1 MTKPGRYL
9 VRMVLFLIAVG
20 AVVFVLHAPLERAF
34 LANPALN
41 GLIGAVAVIGIL
53 FSFRQVF
60 VLGREATWLG
70 AWQKSQLSSTV
81 PHVGKP
87 ANLLAPLAKML
98 ENRGPRGQLS
108 AAATRALLDS
118 VGSRLDEARDISRYF
133 IGLMVFLGLLGT
145 FWGLLETIGS
155 VSDTISGLSLGG
167 DENINNLFDK
177 LKGGL
182 QRPLVGMGL
191 AFSSSM
197 LGLSGS
203 LVLGFLDLQAG
214 QAQNRF
220 YNDLEEWLAGFTRV
234 SGGSGVLEGEQSVP
248 AYVQALL
255 EQTADSLDN
264 LQRTMAR
271 GEDNR
276 SNASTALLQLN
287 EKLSL
292 LTEQMRAEQ
301 GLLLKLTEHQI
312 EMRPI
317 MAKLAQNT
325 ESGGFDAASRGHLR
339 NMDILLTR
347 LLDDAAQGRAKLVDD
362 MRAEIKL
369 LSRTIAAAADSNP
382 RRGG

>member
-1 MTKPGRYL
+1 MTRPGRYL
-9 VRMVLFLIAVG
+9 VRMVLFLVAVG
-20 AVVFVLHAPLERAF
+20 AVIFVLKDPLQRAF

-41 GLIGAVAVIGIL
+41 GLITAVAVIGIL
-53 FSFRQVF
+53 FIFRQVF
-60 VLGREATWLG
+60 VLGREADWLA
-70 AWQKSQLSSTV
+70 AWQKSQHTSTV
-81 PHVGKP
+81 AHVGKP
-87 ANLLAPLAKML
+87 SNLLAPLAKML
-98 ENRGPRGQLS
+98 ENRGPRGQVS

-118 VGSRLDEARDISRYF
+118 VGSRLDEARDISRYL

-155 VSDTISGLSLGG
+155 VTDTISGLSLGAE
-167 DENINNLFDK
+167 ENINVLFEK

-182 QRPLVGMGL
+182 QRPLAGMGL

-203 LVLGFLDLQAG
+203 LILGFLDLQAG

-234 SGGSGVLEGEQSVP
+234 GGGAVADGDQSVP

-264 LQRTMAR
+264 LQRTLAR
-271 GEDNR
+271 SEDNR
-276 SNASTALLQLN
+276 GNASAALLQLN

-312 EMRPI
+312 EMKPI

-369 LSRTIAAAADSNP
+369 LSRTIAAAADNQ
-382 RRGG
+382 RRT

>member
-1 MTKPGRYL
+1 MTKPGRFL
-9 VRMVLFLIAVG
+9 LRMVLFLAAVIAV
-20 AVVFVLHAPLERAF
+20 VYVLHTGLERAF

-41 GLIGAVAVIGIL
+41 GLICAVLLIGIL
-53 FSFRQVF
+53 FSFRQVIM
-60 VLGREATWLG
+60 LGGEARWLED
-70 AWQKSQLSSTV
+70 WRKSQQGSSIQVT
-81 PHVGKP
+81 KP
-87 ANLLAPLAKML
+87 STLLAPLAKML

-108 AAATRALLDS
+108 AVATRALLDS

-155 VSDTISGLSLGG
+155 VADTIRGLSLGG
-167 DENINNLFDK
+167 DENVNVLFEK

-182 QRPLVGMGL
+182 EAPLAGMGL

-197 LGLSGS
+197 LGLAGS
-203 LVLGFLDLQAG
+203 LVLGFLDLQSG

-234 SGGSGVLEGEQSVP
+234 GGGGPMDGDQSVP

-271 GEDNR
+271 GEENR
-276 SNASTALLQLN
+276 GSANTALLQLN

-312 EMRPI
+312 EMKPI
-317 MAKLAQNT
+317 LARLAQGA
-325 ESGGFDAASRGHLR
+325 EAGALDAASRGHLR
-339 NMDILLTR
+339 NIDVLLAR
-347 LLDDAAQGRAKLVDD
+347 LLDDAAQGRTKLVDD

-369 LSRTIAAAADSNP
+369 LSRTLAAMADSQ
-382 RRGG
+382 RRS

>member
-1 MTKPGRYL
+1 
-9 VRMVLFLIAVG
+9 
-20 AVVFVLHAPLERAF
+20 
-34 LANPALN
+34 
-41 GLIGAVAVIGIL
+41 
-53 FSFRQVF
+53 
-60 VLGREATWLG
+60 
-70 AWQKSQLSSTV
+70 
-81 PHVGKP
+81 
-87 ANLLAPLAKML
+87 
-98 ENRGPRGQLS
+98 
-108 AAATRALLDS
+108 
-118 VGSRLDEARDISRYF
+118 
-133 IGLMVFLGLLGT
+133 MVFLGLLGT

-155 VSDTISGLSLGG
+155 VTDTISGLSLGAE
-167 DENINNLFDK
+167 ENINVLFEK

-182 QRPLVGMGL
+182 QRPLAGMGQ

-203 LVLGFLDLQAG
+203 LILGFLDLQAG

-234 SGGSGVLEGEQSVP
+234 GGGAVADGDQSVP
-248 AYVQALL
+248 DYVQALL

-264 LQRTMAR
+264 LQRTLAR
-271 GEDNR
+271 SEDNR
-276 SNASTALLQLN
+276 GNASAALLQLN

-312 EMRPI
+312 EMKPI

-369 LSRTIAAAADSNP
+369 LSRTIAAAADNQ
-382 RRGG
+382 RRT

>member
-9 VRMVLFLIAVG
+9 LRMVLFLIAVG
-20 AVVFVLHAPLERAF
+20 AVVFVLHAPLQRAF

-41 GLIGAVAVIGIL
+41 GLIAAVALIGIL
-53 FSFRQVF
+53 FSFRQTLM
-60 VLGREATWLG
+60 LGSEANWLE
-70 AWQKSQLSSTV
+70 AWQKSQLTSTV

-87 ANLLAPLAKML
+87 TNLLAPLAKML
-98 ENRGPRGQLS
+98 ENRGPRGQVS

-155 VSDTISGLSLGG
+155 VSDTISGLSLSGE
-167 DENINNLFDK
+167 ENINVLFEK
-177 LKGGL
+177 LKSGL
-182 QRPLVGMGL
+182 ERPLVGMGL

-234 SGGSGVLEGEQSVP
+234 GGGGVLEGDQSVP

-312 EMRPI
+312 EMKPI

-339 NMDILLTR
+339 NMDVLLTR

-369 LSRTIAAAADSNP
+369 LSRTIAAAADNQ
-382 RRGG
+382 RRGN

>member
-1 MTKPGRYL
+1 MTRPGRYL
-9 VRMVLFLIAVG
+9 VRMVLFLVAVG
-20 AVVFVLHAPLERAF
+20 AVIFVLKDPLERAF

-41 GLIGAVAVIGIL
+41 GLITAVAVIGIL
-53 FSFRQVF
+53 FIFRQVF
-60 VLGREATWLG
+60 VLGREADWL
-70 AWQKSQLSSTV
+70 ADWQKSQRTSTV
-81 PHVGKP
+81 AHVGKP
-87 ANLLAPLAKML
+87 SNLLAPLAKML
-98 ENRGPRGQLS
+98 ENRGPRGQVS

-118 VGSRLDEARDISRYF
+118 VGSRLDEARDISRYL

-155 VSDTISGLSLGG
+155 VTDTISGLSLGSE
-167 DENINNLFDK
+167 ENINVLFEK

-182 QRPLVGMGL
+182 QRPLAGMGL

-203 LVLGFLDLQAG
+203 LILGFLDLQAG

-234 SGGSGVLEGEQSVP
+234 GGGAVADGDQSVP

-264 LQRTMAR
+264 LQRTLAR
-271 GEDNR
+271 SEDNR
-276 SNASTALLQLN
+276 GNASAALLQLN

-312 EMRPI
+312 EMKPI

-369 LSRTIAAAADSNP
+369 LSRTIAAAADNQ
-382 RRGG
+382 RRT

>member
-1 MTKPGRYL
+1 MTKPGRFL
-9 VRMVLFLIAVG
+9 LRMVLFLAAVIAV
-20 AVVFVLHAPLERAF
+20 VYVLHTGLERAF

-41 GLIGAVAVIGIL
+41 GLICAVLLIGIL
-53 FSFRQVF
+53 FSFRQVIM
-60 VLGREATWLG
+60 LG
-70 AWQKSQLSSTV
+70 AEARWLEDWRKSQQGSSIQVT
-81 PHVGKP
+81 KP
-87 ANLLAPLAKML
+87 STLLAPLAKML

-108 AAATRALLDS
+108 AVATRALLDS

-155 VSDTISGLSLGG
+155 VAETIRGLSLGG
-167 DENINNLFDK
+167 EENINLLFEK

-182 QRPLVGMGL
+182 EAPLAGMGL

-197 LGLSGS
+197 LGLAGS
-203 LVLGFLDLQAG
+203 LVLGFLDLQSG

-234 SGGSGVLEGEQSVP
+234 GGGGPMDGDQSVP

-271 GEDNR
+271 SEENR
-276 SNASTALLQLN
+276 GSANTALLQLN

-312 EMRPI
+312 EMKPI
-317 MAKLAQNT
+317 MAKLAQGA
-325 ESGGFDAASRGHLR
+325 EAGALDAASRGHLR
-339 NMDILLTR
+339 NIDVLLAR

-369 LSRTIAAAADSNP
+369 LSRTLAAMADNQ
-382 RRGG
+382 RRS

>member
-9 VRMVLFLIAVG
+9 LRMVLFLAAVG
-20 AVVFVLHAPLERAF
+20 AVVFVLYAPLQRAF

-41 GLIGAVAVIGIL
+41 GLIGAVGLIGIL
-53 FSFRQVF
+53 LSFRQTLM
-60 VLGREATWLG
+60 LGSEANWLE
-70 AWQKSQLSSTV
+70 AWQKSQRTSTV

-87 ANLLAPLAKML
+87 TSLLAPLAKML

-155 VSDTISGLSLGG
+155 VTDTISGLSLGG
-167 DENINNLFDK
+167 DDSINTLFER
-177 LKGGL
+177 LKQGL
-182 QRPLVGMGL
+182 QGPLSGMGL

-220 YNDLEEWLAGFTRV
+220 YNELEEWLAGFTRV
-234 SGGSGVLEGEQSVP
+234 GGGGVLEGDQSVP

-271 GEDNR
+271 GEENR
-276 SNASTALLQLN
+276 GNASAALMQLN

-312 EMRPI
+312 EMKPI

-325 ESGGFDAASRGHLR
+325 DSGGFDAVSRGHLR
-339 NMDILLTR
+339 NMDLMLTR

-369 LSRTIAAAADSNP
+369 LSRTIAAAAEQ
-382 RRGG
+382 RRGN